1 VSIDRRF
8 TKKGGT
14 PNHRVK
20 KVFRG
25 ANSIN
30 LDSKGRIAV
39 PAKYRQGIVESTSS
53 HMIIT
58 CDPYDNCLLIFPLE
72 HWGNTETYLQS
83 LSNSKPLHRR
93 LKRIM
98 LAHATEVD
106 MDANGRLLIPSV
118 LRERAQL
125 QKEVMLIGDVKK
137 FQLWDEALWH
147 KQAEEDMAVMSG
159 DDQDSDELQDF
170 SY

>member
-1 VSIDRRF
+1 M
-8 TKKGGT
+8 
-14 PNHRVK
+14 
-20 KVFRG
+20 FRG

-39 PAKYRQGIVESTSS
+39 PAKYRGAIVDSARS
-53 HMIIT
+53 HMVVT

-72 HWGNTETYLQS
+72 HWEATETDLQS

-106 MDANGRLLIPSV
+106 MDSSGRLLIPGV
-118 LRERAQL
+118 LRERANL
-125 QKEVMLIGDVKK
+125 NKEVMLIGQGKT
-137 FQLWDEALWH
+137 FQLWNEAEWNRLT
-147 KQAEEDMAVMSG
+147 EEDLDVLSS
-159 DDQDSDELQDF
+159 DELDSDELPDL
-170 SY
+170 YY

>member
-1 VSIDRRF
+1 M
-8 TKKGGT
+8 
-14 PNHRVK
+14 
-20 KVFRG
+20 FRG

-39 PAKYRQGIVESTSS
+39 PAKYRQCISESTAS

-58 CDPYDNCLLIFPLE
+58 CDPYDNCLLIFTLE
-72 HWGNTETYLQS
+72 HWESTEADLQS

-98 LAHATEVD
+98 LSHATEVD

-118 LRERAQL
+118 LRERAKL
-125 QKEVMLIGDVKK
+125 QKDVMLIGHGKT
-137 FQLWDEALWH
+137 FQLWDENQWH
-147 KQAEEDMAVMSG
+147 QLVEEDMAVMS
-159 DDQDSDELQDF
+159 SDELESDDLPDL
-170 SY
+170 YY

>member
-1 VSIDRRF
+1 M
-8 TKKGGT
+8 
-14 PNHRVK
+14 
-20 KVFRG
+20 FRG

-30 LDSKGRIAV
+30 LDSKGRIAI
-39 PAKYRQGIVESTSS
+39 PAKYRNRIVESAES

-72 HWGNTETYLQS
+72 HWETTESDLQS

-106 MDANGRLLIPSV
+106 MDSSGRLLIPGV
-118 LRERAQL
+118 LRERANL
-125 QKEVMLIGDVKK
+125 NKEVMLIGQGKT
-137 FQLWDEALWH
+137 FQLWNETEWNRLT
-147 KQAEEDMAVMSG
+147 EEDLDVLA
-159 DDQDSDELQDF
+159 SDELD
-170 SY
+170 SDDLPDLYY